1 MFNVIKGDHAEQH
14 YYRHDDEQRAF
25 IMMTISRVGRA
36 RANSGV
42 GEQARE
48 QALGVGEQARGVGE
62 QAREQARGVGEQ
74 ARGGK
79 QPPLP
84 PLPHSLPGKS

>member
-1 MFNVIKGDHAEQH
+1 MITMFNVIKGDHAEQH

-48 QALGVGEQARGVGE
+48 QARGVG
-62 QAREQARGVGEQ
+62 EQARGVGEQ

>member
-1 MFNVIKGDHAEQH
+1 MITMFNVIKGDHAEQH

-25 IMMTISRVGRA
+25 IMMTISRLGRA
-36 RANSGV
+36 GANS
-42 GEQARE
+42 
-48 QALGVGEQARGVGE
+48 
-62 QAREQARGVGEQ
+62 GVGEQ

-84 PLPHSLPGKS
+84 PLPHSLPG

>member
-1 MFNVIKGDHAEQH
+1 MQSSITIAMMMSI
-14 YYRHDDEQRAF
+14 

-48 QALGVGEQARGVGE
+48 QA
-62 QAREQARGVGEQ
+62 
-74 ARGGK
+74 RGGK

>member
-1 MFNVIKGDHAEQH
+1 MITMYNVIKGDHAEQH

-36 RANSGV
+36 GANSEV

-48 QALGVGEQARGVGE
+48 QA
-62 QAREQARGVGEQ
+62 REKARGVGEQ

>member
-1 MFNVIKGDHAEQH
+1 MITMYNVIKGDHAEQH

-25 IMMTISRVGRA
+25 IMMAISRVGRA
-36 RANSGV
+36 GANSGV

-48 QALGVGEQARGVGE
+48 QA
-62 QAREQARGVGEQ
+62 REVGEQ

>member
-1 MFNVIKGDHAEQH
+1 MITMYNVIKGDHAEQH

-25 IMMTISRVGRA
+25 IMMAISRVGRA
-36 RANSGV
+36 GANSGV
-42 GEQARE
+42 SEQAR
-48 QALGVGEQARGVGE
+48 EQARGVGE

>member
-1 MFNVIKGDHAEQH
+1 MITMFNVIKGDHAEQH

-36 RANSGV
+36 GANSGV
-42 GEQARE
+42 S
-48 QALGVGEQARGVGE
+48 E